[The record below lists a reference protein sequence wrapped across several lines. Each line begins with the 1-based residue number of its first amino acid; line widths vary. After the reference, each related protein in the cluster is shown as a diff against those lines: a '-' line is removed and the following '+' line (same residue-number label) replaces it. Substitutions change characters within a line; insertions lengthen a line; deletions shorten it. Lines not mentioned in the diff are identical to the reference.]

1 MLSMVKAVLFDLDQT
16 LINFM
21 KMKTESC
28 KAAIDAMIKSGL
40 KIDKKVGIKKLMET
54 YLRLGI
60 ESDIAFTRFLEEQTG
75 KADEKILQAAI
86 DAYLKTKPTFIKPY
100 PYVLETLEHLK
111 SLDLKLGIITD
122 APRKKATERLVGM
135 NIIHFFDLIITFDD
149 TGEQKPSEKPFRF
162 ALDKLNLYPEEV
174 LFVGDSFTRD
184 IMGAKKL
191 GMKTLRIKRPED
203 LKKIFELI

>member
-1 MLSMVKAVLFDLDQT
+1 MIKAILFDLDQT
-16 LINFM
+16 LIDFM
-21 KMKTESC
+21 KMKAESC
-28 KAAIDAMIKSGL
+28 KAALEAMVKNGL

-54 YLRLGI
+54 YLRFGI
-60 ESDIAFTRFLEEQTG
+60 ESDIAFTRFLEEQIG
-75 KADEKILQAAI
+75 KADEKILQAGI
-86 DAYLKTKPTFIKPY
+86 DAYLKTKPNFIKPY

-111 SLDLKLGIITD
+111 SLGLKLGIITD
-122 APRKKATERLVGM
+122 APRKKATQRLNGM

-191 GMKTLRIKRPED
+191 GMNTLRIKKPED